1 MKSSVMT
8 TLQNQPKCYRAINS
22 AYTDFMLEFEN
33 LEDHRGVDISQI
45 RRQLRMSVE
54 ERVRDMVHV
63 ANVMIEIQKTAQA
76 SMLHQVD

>member
-1 MKSSVMT
+1 
-8 TLQNQPKCYRAINS
+8 
-22 AYTDFMLEFEN
+22 MLEFEN

-54 ERVRDMVHV
+54 ERVQDMVHV